1 MSINGLYPHIY
12 YKIKSKKIN
21 KFLQNHIIF
30 VDFLLE
36 LRYYIPSDLT
46 TPVSYTHLD
55 GTMKCADATMRNV
68 TVESG
73 TFKGNLTTNYDA
85 YIGHNLHLSHE
96 VGMFSQITLGEN
108 GDTAITMSDDQI
120 RIGILNNNQD
130 LLSRPFISITK
141 DDIFLN
147 LNEDNHIR
155 ISSILG
161 VTMKTKGKVID
172 MNYDI

>member
-1 MSINGLYPHIY
+1 
-12 YKIKSKKIN
+12 
-21 KFLQNHIIF
+21 
-30 VDFLLE
+30 
-36 LRYYIPSDLT
+36 
-46 TPVSYTHLD
+46 
-55 GTMKCADATMRNV
+55 
-68 TVESG
+68 
-73 TFKGNLTTNYDA
+73 
-85 YIGHNLHLSHE
+85 
-96 VGMFSQITLGEN
+96 
-108 GDTAITMSDDQI
+108 MSDDQI

>member
-1 MSINGLYPHIY
+1 MKDGSFAVTISGATINGS
-12 YKIKSKKIN
+12 KIIGGAIEIGNNFSVAK
-21 KFLQNHIIF
+21 
-30 VDFLLE
+30 
-36 LRYYIPSDLT
+36 
-46 TPVSYTHLD
+46 D
-55 GTMKCADATMRNV
+55 GIMRCADAVMKNV
-68 TVESG
+68 TMESG
-73 TFKGNLTTNYDA
+73 TFKGKLTTEYDA
-85 YIGHNLHLSHE
+85 YIGHILHLSYE

-161 VTMKTKGKVID
+161 VTMKTKGKLID